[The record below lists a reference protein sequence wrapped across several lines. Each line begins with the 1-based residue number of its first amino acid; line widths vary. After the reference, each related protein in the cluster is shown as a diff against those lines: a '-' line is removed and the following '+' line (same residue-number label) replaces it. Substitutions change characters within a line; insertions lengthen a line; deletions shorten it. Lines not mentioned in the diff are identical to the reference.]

1 MNPNDDH
8 LSPAES
14 EAYRARQRARSKVL
28 GLTLRAGGAV
38 LRDHHRE
45 DERHRGDVSVAT
57 ATQGRGRTARSR

>member
-28 GLTLRAGGAV
+28 GAILGALAV
-38 LRDHHRE
+38 LFFAITIAKM
-45 DERHRGDVSVAT
+45 SVHASG
-57 ATQGRGRTARSR
+57 QM

>member
-28 GLTLRAGGAV
+28 GLILGALAV
-38 LRDHHRE
+38 LFFAITI
-45 DERHRGDVSVAT
+45 VKMSVHT
-57 ATQGRGRTARSR
+57 SGQM